1 LDASFVF
8 AAIRKEKLGVA
19 PIDGLSG
26 TPPMAGEG
34 LISASRLERLKK
46 NWVTFSE
53 TLKLA
58 LDALRAHK
66 LRSFLTLL
74 GVILA
79 VTTLVFVMSVIAGL
93 NLYVADRI
101 ANLGANVFIVD
112 RFGIITSR
120 DAYIKAQKRPLL
132 TMDEYER
139 LRENMKLAR
148 AVAAEEDRN
157 IQTRSGNAIMENTQ
171 VMGATPNFADV
182 RNMNVASGRF
192 ITEADDE
199 HHSDVTFI
207 GADLAEKF
215 FPNVD
220 PIGKTIRAGTHTYQV
235 IGVAEAIGS
244 AFGQSQDN
252 FMIIPI
258 NTFLKGWHRPIDWC
272 AIFVQAPNAELMSAS
287 EDEARMY
294 LRAWRH
300 VDYDAPDNFAILGSD
315 SIMALWHQLTGN
327 LAFVAM
333 ALVSV
338 FLVVGG
344 IVIMNIMLASVTE
357 RTREIGLRRSLGARK
372 SHILLQF
379 LMESAVLAAVGGV
392 IGILAA
398 YLAVYLVKA
407 VFSFP
412 MDTPLTAVILSLVL
426 ATGVGLFFGIFPAM
440 RAAKLDPIEALRAEG

>member
-1 LDASFVF
+1 MDAPAARLDAM
-8 AAIRKEKLGVA
+8 K
-19 PIDGLSG
+19 
-26 TPPMAGEG
+26 AG
-34 LISASRLERLKK
+34 
-46 NWVTFSE
+46 WVTFFE

-79 VTTLVFVMSVIAGL
+79 VTTLIFVMSVIAGL
-93 NLYVADRI
+93 NLYVAERV

-120 DAYIKAQKRPLL
+120 DDFLKAQKRPLL
-132 TMDEYER
+132 KMDDYHR
-139 LRENMKLAR
+139 LKENMKLTR

-157 IQTRSGNAIMENTQ
+157 LQTRSGNIIMENTS

-182 RNMNVASGRF
+182 RNLNVAQGRF
-192 ITEADDE
+192 LTEADDE
-199 HHSDVTFI
+199 HRSDVAFI
-207 GADLAEKF
+207 GSDLAGKF

-220 PIGKTIRAGTHTYQV
+220 PLGKSVRVGTHTYEV
-235 IGVAEAIGS
+235 IGVAETIGS

-252 FMIIPI
+252 FMIIPM
-258 NTFLKGWHRPIDWC
+258 NTFLKGWHQQVDWTT
-272 AIFVQAPNAELMSAS
+272 IFIEAPNAEMMNAS
-287 EDEARMY
+287 EDEARML

-300 VDYDAPDNFAILGSD
+300 LPYDAPDNFAILGSD
-315 SIMALWHQLTGN
+315 SIMKLWHDLTGN

-372 SHILLQF
+372 KHILLQF
-379 LMESAVLAAVGGV
+379 LTESAVLAAVGGL
-392 IGILAA
+392 IGIFTA
-398 YLAVYLVKA
+398 YFFVYLVKA

-412 MDTPLTAVILSLVL
+412 MEMPLAAVILSLIL
-426 ATGVGLFFGIFPAM
+426 ATAVGLFFGIFPAM
-440 RAAKLDPIEALRAEG
+440 RAANLDPIEALRAET

>member
-1 LDASFVF
+1 MDSLTSVPPLMGDAAV
-8 AAIRKEKLGVA
+8 
-19 PIDGLSG
+19 
-26 TPPMAGEG
+26 
-34 LISASRLERLKK
+34 SASRLERLKK
-46 NWVTFSE
+46 GWITFYE
-53 TLKLA
+53 TFKLS

-93 NLYVADRI
+93 NLYVAERV

-120 DAYIKAQKRPLL
+120 DEFIKAQKRPLVS
-132 TMDEYER
+132 MDDYER
-139 LRENMKLAR
+139 LRDSMKLAR

-157 IQTRSGNAIMENTQ
+157 VQTRVGDIIMENTSI
-171 VMGATPNFADV
+171 MGATANFADV
-182 RNMNVASGRF
+182 RNLNIAEGRF
-192 ITEADDE
+192 ITPADDE
-199 HHSDVTFI
+199 HRSDVAFI
-207 GADLAEKF
+207 GSDLATKF

-220 PIGKTIRAGTHTYQV
+220 PLGKSIRAGTHTYEV

-252 FMIIPI
+252 YMIMPM
-258 NTFLKGWHRPIDWC
+258 NSFLKGWHRQIDW
-272 AIFVQAPNAELMSAS
+272 ATIFIQAPNAEMMSAS
-287 EDEARMY
+287 QDEARML

-300 VDYDAPDNFAILGSD
+300 LDYNAPDNFAILGSD
-315 SIMALWHQLTGN
+315 SIMALWHDLTGN

-372 SHILLQF
+372 AHILLQF
-379 LMESAVLAAVGGV
+379 LTESAVLAACGGF
-392 IGILAA
+392 IGILTA

-407 VFSFP
+407 TFSFP
-412 MDTPLTAVILSLVL
+412 METPLTAVILSLCL
-426 ATGVGLFFGIFPAM
+426 STAVGLFFGIFPAM
-440 RAAKLDPIEALRAEG
+440 RAARLDPIEALRAES

>member
-1 LDASFVF
+1 MGIIPMDSLTSVPPLMGG
-8 AAIRKEKLGVA
+8 AAV
-19 PIDGLSG
+19 
-26 TPPMAGEG
+26 
-34 LISASRLERLKK
+34 SASRLERLKK
-46 NWVTFSE
+46 GWITFYE
-53 TLKLA
+53 TFKLS

-93 NLYVADRI
+93 NLYVAERV

-120 DAYIKAQKRPLL
+120 DEFIKAQKRPLVS
-132 TMDEYER
+132 MDDYER
-139 LRENMKLAR
+139 LRDSMKLAR

-157 IQTRSGNAIMENTQ
+157 VQTRVGDIIMENTSI
-171 VMGATPNFADV
+171 MGATANFADV
-182 RNMNVASGRF
+182 RNLNIVEGRF
-192 ITEADDE
+192 ITPADDE
-199 HHSDVTFI
+199 HRSDVAFI
-207 GADLAEKF
+207 GSDLATKF

-220 PIGKTIRAGTHTYQV
+220 PLGKSIRAGTHTYEV

-252 FMIIPI
+252 YMIMPM
-258 NTFLKGWHRPIDWC
+258 NSFLKGWHRQIDW
-272 AIFVQAPNAELMSAS
+272 ATIFIQAPNAEMMSAS
-287 EDEARMY
+287 QDEARML

-300 VDYDAPDNFAILGSD
+300 LDYNAPDNFAILGSD
-315 SIMALWHQLTGN
+315 SIMALWHDLTGN

-372 SHILLQF
+372 AHILLQF
-379 LMESAVLAAVGGV
+379 LTESAVLAACGGF
-392 IGILAA
+392 IGILTA

-407 VFSFP
+407 TFSFP
-412 MDTPLTAVILSLVL
+412 METPLTAVILSLCL
-426 ATGVGLFFGIFPAM
+426 STAVGLFFGIFPAM
-440 RAAKLDPIEALRAEG
+440 RAAKLDPIEALRAES

>member
-1 LDASFVF
+1 
-8 AAIRKEKLGVA
+8 LGISPMDSLTSV
-19 PIDGLSG
+19 
-26 TPPMAGEG
+26 PPLAGRVVG
-34 LISASRLERLKK
+34 SASRLERVKK
-46 NWVTFSE
+46 AWVTFYE
-53 TLKLA
+53 TFKLS

-93 NLYVADRI
+93 NLYVAERV

-120 DAYIKAQKRPLL
+120 DEFIKAQKRPLI
-132 TMDEYER
+132 TMEDYER
-139 LRENMKLAR
+139 LRDRMKLAR
-148 AVAAEEDRN
+148 SVAAEEDRN
-157 IQTRSGNAIMENTQ
+157 VQTRVGDIIMENTS
-171 VMGATPNFADV
+171 VMGATANFADV
-182 RNMNVASGRF
+182 RNLNIAEGRF
-192 ITEADDE
+192 ITPADDE
-199 HHSDVTFI
+199 HHSDVAFI
-207 GADLAEKF
+207 GSDLATKF

-220 PIGKTIRAGTHTYQV
+220 PLGKSIRVGTHSYEV

-252 FMIIPI
+252 YMIMPI
-258 NTFLKGWHRPIDWC
+258 NSFLKGWHRQTDWA
-272 AIFVQAPNAELMSAS
+272 AIFIQAPNAEMMAAS
-287 EDEARMY
+287 QDEARML

-300 VDYDAPDNFAILGSD
+300 LDYNAPDNFAILGSD
-315 SIMALWHQLTGN
+315 SIMALWHDLTGN

-372 SHILLQF
+372 MHILLQF
-379 LMESAVLAAVGGV
+379 LTESAVLAACGGF
-392 IGILAA
+392 IGILTA

-412 MDTPLTAVILSLVL
+412 METPLTAVILSLIL
-426 ATGVGLFFGIFPAM
+426 STAVGLFFGIFPAM
-440 RAAKLDPIEALRAEG
+440 RAAKLDPIEALRAES